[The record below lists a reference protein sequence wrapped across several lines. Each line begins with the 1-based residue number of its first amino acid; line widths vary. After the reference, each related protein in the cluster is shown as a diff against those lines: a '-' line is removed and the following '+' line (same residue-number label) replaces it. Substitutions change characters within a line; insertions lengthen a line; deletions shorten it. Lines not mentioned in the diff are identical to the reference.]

1 MTSAPIPVGPFRRT
15 LLRGLGAIVA
25 ASLVVLWILFVR
37 NIFLMS
43 ELRPAPAAFMFPIFF
58 FTLAVSGG
66 VAAVRD
72 EPIRVIIASALSLF
86 PAGLLLAFIPGP
98 SRLIA
103 ILDLALLVIG
113 VLLLR
118 SERDIVG

>member
-43 ELRPAPAAFMFPIFF
+43 ELRPAPAAFMFPILF

-66 VAAVRD
+66 VAALKD
-72 EPIRVIIASALSLF
+72 EPIRVIIAGGLSLF
-86 PAGLLLAFIPGP
+86 PVGFLLAFIPGP
-98 SRLIA
+98 SRLIG
-103 ILDLALLVIG
+103 IFDLVLLTIG

-118 SERDIVG
+118 SEREMVD

>member
-43 ELRPAPAAFMFPIFF
+43 ELRPAPAAFRFPILF

-66 VAAVRD
+66 VAALRD
-72 EPIRVIIASALSLF
+72 EPIRVIIAGALSHIT
-86 PAGLLLAFIPGP
+86 AGLLLAFIPGP
-98 SRLIA
+98 TRLIA
-103 ILDLALLVIG
+103 ILDFALLVIG